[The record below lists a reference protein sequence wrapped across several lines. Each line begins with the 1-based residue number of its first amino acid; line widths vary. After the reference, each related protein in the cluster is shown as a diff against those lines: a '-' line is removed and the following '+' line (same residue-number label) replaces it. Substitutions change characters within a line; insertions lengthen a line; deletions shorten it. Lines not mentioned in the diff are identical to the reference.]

1 MGHATAAAS
10 KPRGFGRRILGN
22 WRGLAAAGTAV
33 VVLGT
38 VVGVTLSGFSGTIS
52 DASNTMS
59 SGTVQLKEGSG
70 ATTCF
75 STGMGTGG
83 SVTASNT
90 GTCRSIDDL
99 GDKLDQAPG
108 GTATVTTITM
118 TNVGNVATS
127 PASLVASACTAVA
140 TIDNGGYTGLDSTSF
155 CGKVD
160 VTIGNT
166 STGAVDRC
174 VFPAV
179 TIAGCAAPSSGGT
192 LATLASQTLSSP
204 GLSNLAAGATSTYAI
219 TVQLDSSAT
228 NADQGLSATLL
239 LTWGLSQ

>member
-1 MGHATAAAS
+1 MGHATDEAS

-22 WRGLAAAGTAV
+22 WRGLAAAGTAA

-38 VVGVTLSGFSGTIS
+38 GVGVTFGGFSGTIWNP
-52 DASNTMS
+52 SNTFS
-59 SGTVQLKEGSG
+59 SGTVQLKEGVG
-70 ATTCF
+70 TTTCF

-90 GTCRSIDDL
+90 VTCSTIDDL
-99 GDKLDQAPG
+99 GDNLDQVPG
-108 GTATVTTITM
+108 GTAAVTTITM

-127 PASLVASACTAVA
+127 PASLVAGACSAAA
-140 TIDNGGYTGLDSTSF
+140 AIDNGGYTGSDTTSF

-166 STGAVDRC
+166 STGAVDKC
-174 VFPAV
+174 VFPAA
-179 TIAGCAAPSSGGT
+179 TTAACAAPSSGGT
-192 LATLASQTLSSP
+192 LATLSSQTLSSP
-204 GLSNLAAGATSTYAI
+204 SLSNLAAGATSTYAI

-228 NADQGLSATLL
+228 NADQDLTATLL